1 MVDTGLALVLACL
14 AVIAA
19 TAPPTDVPA
28 IAAASSRS
36 SGESCARGE
45 TRCVVE
51 FLRVRGVRGA
61 LRILRGGAT
70 EYSDVR
76 EAQSSPSERRFDS
89 SAESC
94 PDMDGSD
101 CCNDASAR
109 IPSLTENQ
117 SQNMSTP
124 CPDMD
129 SNDCTNDEELARRLQ
144 EPSPP
149 YPLSCK
155 P

>member
-1 MVDTGLALVLACL
+1 MVDRGLALVLACL

-28 IAAASSRS
+28 SAAASSRS
-36 SGESCARGE
+36 SGEACARGE
-45 TRCVVE
+45 TRCAVE

-70 EYSDVR
+70 EYSDVP
-76 EAQSSPSERRFDS
+76 EAQSSPSARRFDT

-101 CCNDASAR
+101 CPNDASALIDHQPR
-109 IPSLTENQ
+109 
-117 SQNMSTP
+117 NMSSP
-124 CPDMD
+124 CADVE

-144 EPSPP
+144 ESPP
-149 YPLSCK
+149 PFPK